1 MTLKLEEDCYKRD
14 ITQKRVELFKGEIK
28 LVLAYEEL
36 RPNNEKMINIILSL
50 IHLYLPYNKS
60 RRS

>member
-36 RPNNEKMINIILSL
+36 RPNNEKMININTL